1 MTDTDTIIAIL
12 GATGNLTRTKLMP
25 ALFSLYRKGRLP
37 DGLRIVGI
45 ARDPLDAEAFRD
57 LLQADIPPEGPEQW
71 AAFSSRI
78 GYVQADVTSGED
90 LERAWRTIAD
100 GSGAVNCLCYLALP
114 PVVYSETITALSQA
128 GMADDHAGASG
139 PSRLDASGP
148 SRLDASGPSH
158 QGWRRIVVEKPFG
171 SDGHTAK
178 RLNEHTHSM
187 LREDQVYRVAH
198 YLGKETVQNLLVFR
212 FANSIFEP
220 VWNRNY
226 IDRVE
231 ISVDE
236 DVLVGDRGEY
246 YDHAGV
252 LKDMFQSHLLQLLA
266 LVAMDPPHAFTADA
280 LRNEKVR
287 ALSAVRLPSLRE
299 IGDHLVIGQYQG
311 YHSEPGVAPGSQTP
325 TYAAL
330 RLFIDNWRW
339 QGVPFY
345 LRSGKGMADKNTEM
359 TVSFRSPPHMLFP
372 GDADTN
378 IPGNRLVIRIQP
390 FEGIHLE
397 LQSKVPD
404 AGLEMRPVSFDFSYD
419 EDFTGIDIPDAYER
433 LLLDAVAG
441 DASLFTRSDEIELAW
456 SIIDPIVQRLDLPGA
471 PTPYRYLP
479 GMNGPPDVERLLG
492 ITAQ

>member
-1 MTDTDTIIAIL
+1 MPAMTDTDTIIAIL

-148 SRLDASGPSH
+148 SH

-178 RLNEHTHSM
+178 RLNEHIHSM
-187 LREDQVYRVAH
+187 LREDQVYRVDH

-246 YDHAGV
+246 YDHAGGAEGYV
-252 LKDMFQSHLLQLLA
+252 PESPAATAGAGGH
-266 LVAMDPPHAFTADA
+266 DPPHAFTADA

-299 IGDHLVIGQYQG
+299 IGGP
-311 YHSEPGVAPGSQTP
+311 PGNWAVPGLPQRTRRRP
-325 TYAAL
+325 RLADADLRRAAAVHRQL
-330 RLFIDNWRW
+330 RWA
-339 QGVPFY
+339 GVPFY

-372 GDADTN
+372 GDADSN
-378 IPGNRLVIRIQP
+378 IPGQRVGNPHPALGRNSP
-390 FEGIHLE
+390 GT
-397 LQSKVPD
+397 
-404 AGLEMRPVSFDFSYD
+404 PV
-419 EDFTGIDIPDAYER
+419 
-433 LLLDAVAG
+433 
-441 DASLFTRSDEIELAW
+441 
-456 SIIDPIVQRLDLPGA
+456 QGA
-471 PTPYRYLP
+471 
-479 GMNGPPDVERLLG
+479 
-492 ITAQ
+492 